1 MKNENIKAH
10 EKKLA
15 KLVKKTDG
23 APSML
28 MSTVNSL
35 NAINQMIDTE
45 MAEIDAIVER
55 AANTKSSLTER
66 RQQNE
71 RLLSN
76 FNALLNVE

>member
-23 APSML
+23 ALSMP

-55 AANTKSSLTER
+55 AANTKSSLSER